1 MNYEGW
7 SNKVGLGRSS
17 NRWEDGSHIGMA
29 VLVSGHLGLQQLTGI
44 GIGLRDGSHVKVA
57 WAVR

>member
-44 GIGLRDGSHVKVA
+44 GIGLRDGSHVRA
-57 WAVR
+57 A